1 MYFLIDNNNRVNILE
16 KQEKFIKQKIQQEE
30 S

>member
-16 KQEKFIKQKIQQEE
+16 KQEKFIKQKIQEEE